1 MDKLVRKLGEI
12 MNTQGL
18 KTIDYSDGSLTIRIE
33 RDTDL
38 PLMPPPPPVPKER
51 KPRVV
56 KVVAKEVTPQPEI
69 AVDVPAPKQKILEIH
84 SPIAGVFQDRLE
96 DDDETL
102 VTLGQTIKKGDVL
115 CFIEVGDDLHE
126 IIAEQGGIVTE
137 VLVKHNKSVALDQI
151 MFKLTA

>member
-1 MDKLVRKLGEI
+1 MDKLIRKLGEV

-18 KTIDYSDGSLTIRIE
+18 KTIDYSDGTVTVRLE

-56 KVVAKEVTPQPEI
+56 KAAAKVTPQPEI
-69 AVDVPAPKQKILEIH
+69 AVDVPTPKQKVLEIH
-84 SPIAGVFQDRLE
+84 SPIAGIFQDRLE
-96 DDDETL
+96 EDDDAL
-102 VTLGQTIKKGDVL
+102 IAIGQTIKKGDVL
-115 CFIEVGDDLHE
+115 CYVEVGDDLHE

-137 VLVKHNKSVALDQI
+137 VLVKHNRPVALDQI
-151 MFKLTA
+151 MFKLQA